1 MKFLSILAL
10 RLLILSQT
18 MMSQTFTPDT
28 IKSTM
33 EPIDHFIEQK
43 MTESGIVGLGAAIII
58 DKQMVWIKG
67 YGYADQVNQVP
78 FTPNTTMNIASISKT
93 FVGAAIMRA
102 VEDEKLSLD
111 EDINSYLPFSVVN
124 PFCPNEKITLRNL
137 ATHTSGLADRSSVY
151 NKTYHYGGDSPVA
164 LGDFLKAYYVPRG
177 KYYSR
182 QNFLKV
188 KPGTHREYSNI
199 AAALA
204 GYIVEIAT
212 GEKLNVYTKR
222 HFFDPL
228 QMDNTGWFLSEID
241 LTNHSRQYDRKKNKL
256 KTIPLYGQSTYP
268 DGGLR
273 SSVSD
278 LSKFFIALLNE
289 GAYGNSRILKKASA
303 AEMLRFQFTEGN
315 KPDNINLKEPDK
327 NSGIFW
333 ATKRDVTMMGH
344 SGTDSGVKTEMLSNL
359 EKDIGVILFSNTAY
373 NNEVLRGHFAIYNEL
388 WRYGRLLKQE
398 VSEIQGN

>member
-1 MKFLSILAL
+1 MMRLLSLITL
-10 RLLILSQT
+10 RLLILCQT
-18 MMSQTFTPDT
+18 TLGQSPASNTLEKLMV
-28 IKSTM
+28 
-33 EPIDHFIEQK
+33 PIDSFIELK

-58 DKQMVWIKG
+58 NKEVVWIKG
-67 YGYADQVNQVP
+67 YGHADQVNKIP
-78 FTPNTTMNIASISKT
+78 FTPNTTMNIASITKT

-102 VEDEKLSLD
+102 VEDNKLSLD
-111 EDINSYLPFSVVN
+111 EDINTYLPFPIIN
-124 PFCPNEKITLRNL
+124 PFHPDEKITLRNL
-137 ATHTSGLADRSSVY
+137 ATHTASITDRSSVY
-151 NKTYHYGGDSPVA
+151 NKTYHYGGDSPVQ
-164 LGDFLKAYYVPRG
+164 LGAFLKAYFVPGG

-182 QNFLKV
+182 KNFLKV

-204 GYIVEIAT
+204 GYIVEITT
-212 GEKLNVYTKR
+212 GEKLNTYTKK
-222 HFFDPL
+222 HIFDPL

-241 LTNHSRQYDRKKNKL
+241 LANHSRQYDRKKNKL

-289 GAYGNSRILKKASA
+289 GAYQDSRILKKPSVAK
-303 AEMLRFQFTEGN
+303 MLRFQFTEDN
-315 KPDNINLKEPDK
+315 KPDNINLIAPNK

-333 ATKRDVTMMGH
+333 ATKRDVTMVGH

-359 EKDIGVILFSNTAY
+359 SMDIAVILFSNTAY

-388 WRYGRLLKQE
+388 WKYGRKLKK
-398 VSEIQGN
+398 